1 MVFRVLDRYIY
12 REMFPVF
19 VLAVGLFTFLHVM
32 DRLQDFSNMAVNGA
46 PLHLV
51 FQLWGLLLLSFLS
64 HTLPM
69 GLLMAVVT
77 TAGRLASDVEVVA
90 FNALGISP
98 LRLFRPFLVAAVVVA
113 LMISA
118 LTIWINPW
126 GSAAFFRCLHE
137 LRRHTALPM
146 IQERTFTRI
155 GQLVVYTEEV
165 DLATSELRGVLVADE
180 RDPKTVGI
188 IAAPRGRLIDDDQ
201 RPRTILTLTRGGR
214 HDSRTAHTHWY
225 GVTVVD

>member
-77 TAGRLASDVEVVA
+77 TAGRLASDLEVVA
-90 FNALGISP
+90 FNALGVSP
-98 LRLFRPFLVAAVVVA
+98 LRLVRPLLAAPVVVA
-113 LMISA
+113 LMTSA

-126 GSAAFFRCLHE
+126 GSAAFFQCLHE

-155 GQLVVYTEEV
+155 GQLVVSHEEV
-165 DLATSELRGVLVADE
+165 DLSTSEHRGCHAAAQTCPHALV
-180 RDPKTVGI
+180 T
-188 IAAPRGRLIDDDQ
+188 
-201 RPRTILTLTRGGR
+201 
-214 HDSRTAHTHWY
+214 
-225 GVTVVD
+225 